1 MATVGHTNGGIT
13 TATGATICAI
23 ADLALLTDTLQTIAV
38 DIATAPDTST
48 TIHAAHRCLS
58 TAAAIICRITRLA
71 LSAHTF
77 WRQPTAIIAVAARNT
92 RPRPV
97 TLNTVGCL
105 GCTAIS
111 VCIITGP
118 TITAYTLAGVGIITV
133 CIHLTSNALI
143 AIETIDTIGCVHIAA
158 FIGS

>member
-1 MATVGHTNGGIT
+1 
-13 TATGATICAI
+13 
-23 ADLALLTDTLQTIAV
+23 LLTDTLQTIAV

-48 TIHAAHRCLS
+48 TIHAAHRCVS
-58 TAAAIICRITRLA
+58 IAAAIICRITCLA

-105 GCTAIS
+105 GCTAVA
-111 VCIITGP
+111 VCVIAGP
-118 TITAYTLAGVGIITV
+118 TITAYALAGVGIITV
-133 CIHLTSNALI
+133 CIRLTGNTLI
-143 AIETIDTIGCVHIAA
+143 AIQAIDAIGRVYIAA
-158 FIGS
+158 FVARQVTRFALS